1 VLDEFVPLDEFL
13 RPPATEPAM
22 PSSPET
28 SADPV
33 VPVDCAEA
41 MRAARRFRAALAD
54 AIDLALQQMLPEIAR
69 ELVAR
74 ELQLGRADVAVIVAN
89 AMERFSQERVLSLR
103 AHPSELEA
111 LATLEI
117 PSVADPSLQPGDV
130 ILELHSGTIDLRMEA
145 RLEAILSACAPC

>member
-1 VLDEFVPLDEFL
+1 
-13 RPPATEPAM
+13 
-22 PSSPET
+22 
-28 SADPV
+28 
-33 VPVDCAEA
+33 

-130 ILELHSGTIDLRMEA
+130 ILELHSGTIDLRMDA